1 MFMPLCRTLNCYNFD
16 EKLNAMHISQII
28 HIGSR
33 KRILSEDILYL
44 QSDLNYTKVYTING
58 KMHLVSTTLKTIE
71 ARLSSSAHFLRIN
84 RGLVVNSNHIKS
96 FNKKTL
102 TIANKEL
109 NISRR
114 RLSDMQNYGF

>member
-1 MFMPLCRTLNCYNFD
+1 MLLSRLLNCYNFD
-16 EKLNAMHISQII
+16 EKLNAMDISQII

-84 RGLVVNSNHIKS
+84 RGLVINTRYIKS
-96 FNKKTL
+96 QF
-102 TIANKEL
+102 ANSVEL
-109 NISRR
+109 SNNLVFIVSRR
-114 RLSDMQNYGF
+114 RKYFLNSI